1 MGADEFI
8 AGHQEAFHLAAVV
21 VSGIVSFRRVRASAY
36 YTSGEGRPPHT
47 DRDPCR
53 DADGRGRTRTDADA
67 RGRIHNASPGYIP
80 LFASVTFTVDT
91 TYDQAQ
97 AILRGHVYPWTCDE
111 PRSDA
116 PPPLA
121 EQQANFAAWHGL
133 LMSYPTWD
141 ELARIASS
149 PQVVSVDGTPLY
161 PCP

>member
-1 MGADEFI
+1 MSLSRVTRRHFI
-8 AGHQEAFHLAAVV
+8 LLPLLFLVLFLFAACAPALTTPAAR
-21 VSGIVSFRRVRASAY
+21 GDHPTPTAIPAATR
-36 YTSGEGRPPHT
+36 T
-47 DRDPCR
+47 